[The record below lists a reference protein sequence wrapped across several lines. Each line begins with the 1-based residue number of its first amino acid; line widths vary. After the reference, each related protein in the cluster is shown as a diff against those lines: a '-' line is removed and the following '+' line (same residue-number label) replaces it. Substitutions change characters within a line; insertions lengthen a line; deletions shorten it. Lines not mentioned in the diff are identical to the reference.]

1 MYKTSVRNLQHVKS
15 HRYEL
20 ILYLLTTVQERF
32 TFFVHIYH
40 HTRWQTS
47 PLNTHTVKCTRYVF
61 NNSPSKNI
69 LIFLISLCQSQRH
82 PLKSFMQCI
91 WLSLFFLS
99 ICIYI
104 AFWVNFKII
113 IKSFWHFIRDI
124 LQFETWDMFFFHY
137 FIIKQKWEWRHE

>member
-1 MYKTSVRNLQHVKS
+1 MADVPF
-15 HRYEL
+15 RYTYCK
-20 ILYLLTTVQERF
+20 I
-32 TFFVHIYH
+32 
-40 HTRWQTS
+40 
-47 PLNTHTVKCTRYVF
+47 CTRYVF

-69 LIFLISLCQSQRH
+69 LIFLTSLCQSQRH

-104 AFWVNFKII
+104 AFWVNFI

-137 FIIKQKWEWRHE
+137 FIIKQNGNEGTNNFIINREKDALITFDSFCKILYY

>member
-15 HRYEL
+15 HNYEL

-61 NNSPSKNI
+61 NNSPSKYI

-82 PLKSFMQCI
+82 MQKSFMQCV
-91 WLSLFFLS
+91 WLSLFFYRYA
-99 ICIYI
+99 YI
-104 AFWVNFKII
+104 AFWVNFIT
-113 IKSFWHFIRDI
+113 KSFDTSLEIFYNLKLEICFI
-124 LQFETWDMFFFHY
+124 F
-137 FIIKQKWEWRHE
+137 FIIS